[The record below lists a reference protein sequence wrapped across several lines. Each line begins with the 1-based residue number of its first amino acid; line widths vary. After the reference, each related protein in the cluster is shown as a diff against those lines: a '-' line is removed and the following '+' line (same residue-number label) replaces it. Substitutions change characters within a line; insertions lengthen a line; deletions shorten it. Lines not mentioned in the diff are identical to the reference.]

1 MPFPKNQEIVA
12 VATAIPAFIGY
23 TAKMPAGA
31 MGFQRV
37 RSLAEFV
44 GLFGEGVMVSRTG
57 KNPIPGY
64 LPASMRLFFANGGG
78 TAYVHSLGPREG
90 SAAMFLKALLA
101 LEKQPD
107 PTLLAFPDAV
117 LLDSAQLQSLQLA
130 ALAHCAKVRNRFC
143 ILDVPTESSLRN
155 IEAFRAT
162 LTGENLSY
170 GAVYGP
176 WVRVKER
183 AGSSVA
189 LPASGA
195 VAGIYASVDAQRGV
209 WKAPANVSLSGV
221 VGLTETI
228 TDQEQE
234 RLTVDSQG
242 GKSINPLR
250 VFSGKGILVWGSRTL
265 AGNDNEWRYVP
276 VRRLFLMVEESLRRG
291 TAALVWEPNDAN
303 TWIKTKAQIERFL
316 SGLWRQGA
324 LAGAKP
330 EQAFFVNVGLG
341 STMTPQDILS
351 GRLLINVGLAPVRPA
366 EFIILRFSLKLQEA

>member
-1 MPFPKNQEIVA
+1 MPFPENQEIAAVTTATSIVA

-44 GLFGEGVMVSRTG
+44 GLFGESVM
-57 KNPIPGY
+57 PGY
-64 LPASMRLFFANGGG
+64 LFLSMRLFFANGGG
-78 TAYVHSLGPREG
+78 TAYVYSLGSRG
-90 SAAMFLKALLA
+90 ANSAAPFLKALLA

-143 ILDVPTESSLRN
+143 ILDVPKESSLRN

-183 AGSSVA
+183 AGSA

-209 WKAPANVSLSGV
+209 WKAPANVSLSGI

-234 RLTVDSQG
+234 RLTIDSQG
-242 GKSINPLR
+242 GKSINVLR
-250 VFSGKGILVWGSRTL
+250 AFSGKGILVWGSRTL

-276 VRRLFLMVEESLRRG
+276 VRRLFLMVEESLRRD

-330 EQAFFVNVGLG
+330 EQAFFVSVGLG
-341 STMTPQDILS
+341 STMTRQDILS
-351 GRLLINVGLAPVRPA
+351 GRLLINVGLAPVRPT